1 MNPNDLMEL
10 LFIAANA
17 RTEEEKAR
25 VAWRTNDY
33 IWTNTPHT
41 FSIGFCRT
49 FNNLC
54 QDQKWP
60 WINDLWSKEEIK
72 LMKEEMKKT
81 YGSAL

>member
-25 VAWRTNDY
+25 VVWRANDY
-33 IWTNTPHT
+33 MWMKAPHRY
-41 FSIGFCRT
+41 SLGFCRD

-54 QDQKWP
+54 QDQRWP
-60 WINDLWSKEEIK
+60 WIDNLWSKEERE
-72 LMKEEMKKT
+72 LMQKEMKKT